1 MKTKLLIALIFGSF
15 YTYAQTPIDS
25 YYPLDGSTYAILTS
39 GTVIDQSPS
48 GANAVWDFTDLITV
62 GTSIDNNQAP
72 TPEEVTS
79 YPNTNMVTVSTSQID
94 VLTNTAS
101 IYSKNTNNEVSIT
114 AVKNT
119 EIELNFAANN
129 ATLGTFPLNFGYSYS
144 DNLSGT
150 YIYGTYNGTL
160 SGTITTSVDAYGT
173 LNTVVNGLNIG
184 GSEAVTRLKSVQN
197 INLNYG
203 FLTNVGTIVQTIYS
217 YYTSGSSTPVF
228 RTSSTAV
235 NVPLLSID
243 QTSEQMEKYY
253 NAFSVDE
260 NSALTNT
267 ISIFPNP
274 TNSLINID
282 NKSMETIKQITIS
295 DMNGRVVMHNV
306 GNVNSLSISHL
317 QNGIY
322 TATIETNNNIVTQK
336 VVKN

>member
-1 MKTKLLIALIFGSF
+1 MKTKLLITLIFGSL

-25 YYPLDGSTYAILTS
+25 YYPSNGSTYAILTS
-39 GTVIDQSPS
+39 DTAIDQSPS

-150 YIYGTYNGTL
+150 YVYGTYNGTL

-217 YYTSGSSTPVF
+217 YYTSGNSTPVF

-243 QTSEQMEKYY
+243 QTTEQIEKYY
-253 NAFSVDE
+253 NAFSVGE
-260 NSALTNT
+260 NNTIANT

-274 TNSLINID
+274 TNNIINVD
-282 NKSMETIKQITIS
+282 NKSMEAIKQITIS
-295 DMNGRVVMHNV
+295 DMNGRAVMHKV
-306 GNVNSLSISHL
+306 GNVNSLSVAHL
-317 QNGIY
+317 QNGMY
-322 TATIETNNNIVTQK
+322 TITFETESNKFTQK
-336 VVKN
+336 IIKN